1 MLGMA
6 MSELTMGARYTAL
19 ERSDAVRSDGY
30 LTREP
35 KARHAFHAGAGATSP
50 GYRPSGTD
58 TRYPRRDLGFKTV
71 NTSWRSEEMASIA
84 TSTHLPA
91 LGEPHEREAF
101 GGELQATLLELV
113 DLSLI
118 GKPLPWSVFSR
129 LFRPLDLFLDELV
142 DSWRELADTV
152 AERAVALG
160 YIPDG
165 QAQAVAARS
174 QLTPVA
180 QLAPEDHAVVRELTD
195 RIAEVSELEPHGP
208 IRRVRRRLTGRPDR
222 GGADTRGTAVDAQR
236 PAWGRD

>member
-6 MSELTMGARYTAL
+6 MNELPIARHTAL
-19 ERSDAVRSDGY
+19 GRSDAVCSDGY
-30 LTREP
+30 FTCEP
-35 KARHAFHAGAGATSP
+35 NVQQAFHAGAGATWP
-50 GYRPSGTD
+50 GNRPSGTD
-58 TRYPRRDLGFKTV
+58 TSHPRRDLGFKTV
-71 NTSWRSEEMASIA
+71 NTSWRSEI
-84 TSTHLPA
+84 
-91 LGEPHEREAF
+91 

-113 DLSLI
+113 DLSLV
-118 GKPLPWSVFSR
+118 GKPLPWSVFGR
-129 LFRPLDLFLDELV
+129 LFRPLHLFLDELV

-165 QAQAVAARS
+165 QAGAVAARS

-180 QLAPEDHAVVRELTD
+180 QLVPEDHAVVRELTD

-208 IRRVRRRLTGRPDR
+208 TRKVRRRLTGRPDR
-222 GGADTRGTAVDAQR
+222 GGADTRGTAVDAPR

>member
-1 MLGMA
+1 MA
-6 MSELTMGARYTAL
+6 MSELPMGARHTAL
-19 ERSDAVRSDGY
+19 GRSDGVRSGGY
-30 LTREP
+30 FTCEP
-35 KARHAFHAGAGATSP
+35 NVRHAFHAGAGATSP

-58 TRYPRRDLGFKTV
+58 TSHPAPRSRIQDGEHELEERGNGFNCNV
-71 NTSWRSEEMASIA
+71 D
-84 TSTHLPA
+84 HLPA
-91 LGEPHEREAF
+91 LGEPHEREAI

-129 LFRPLDLFLDELV
+129 LFRPLHLFLDELV

-208 IRRVRRRLTGRPDR
+208 TRRVRRRLTGRPDR
-222 GGADTRGTAVDAQR
+222 GGADTRGTAVDAPR

>member
-1 MLGMA
+1 
-6 MSELTMGARYTAL
+6 
-19 ERSDAVRSDGY
+19 
-30 LTREP
+30 
-35 KARHAFHAGAGATSP
+35 
-50 GYRPSGTD
+50 
-58 TRYPRRDLGFKTV
+58 
-71 NTSWRSEEMASIA
+71 MASIA

-91 LGEPHEREAF
+91 LGEPHEREAI

-129 LFRPLDLFLDELV
+129 LFRPLHLFLDELV

-152 AERAVALG
+152 AERPIALG

-180 QLAPEDHAVVRELTD
+180 QLAPGDDAVVRELTD

-208 IRRVRRRLTGRPDR
+208 TRRVQRRLTGRSDR
-222 GGADTRGTAVDAQR
+222 GGADTRGTAVDAPR